1 MRTFSTFISNRSKAL
16 KWLDVIADKATSPE
30 DYRTSFQE
38 LGKILGSIVVDDKR
52 VKHQQILLCC
62 TNEDAD
68 WLANGI
74 LETVSKEN
82 TVFMSVLWNKR
93 HSPGNDEVYA
103 VAPVVKTYLEP
114 MHSCD
119 LLIVCKSIIYTSCVV
134 RSNIQYLFEKVKPK
148 HIIILS
154 PVMYKGADTK
164 LRAEFPTRISKDFE
178 FVYLAQ
184 DDEANDKGEV
194 VPGIGGSIY
203 DRIGLGGKSNK
214 NAYIPEIVKYRR
226 TLAKPLV

>member
-1 MRTFSTFISNRSKAL
+1 MRTFSTFVSNRPKAL
-16 KWLDVIADKATSPE
+16 KWLDVIADKATSYE
-30 DYRTSFQE
+30 DYRSSFQE
-38 LGKILGSIVVDDKR
+38 LGKILGNIVVNDR
-52 VKHQQILLCC
+52 NVKHKQVLLCC

-74 LETVSKEN
+74 LESVSKDN

-93 HSPGNDEVYA
+93 HSPGDNEAFA

-114 MHSCD
+114 IKSCD
-119 LLIVCKSIIYTSCVV
+119 LLIICKSIIYTSCVV
-134 RSNIQYLFEKVKPK
+134 RSNIQYLFERVRPK

-154 PVMYKGADTK
+154 PVMYKGADAK
-164 LRAEFPTRISKDFE
+164 LRAEFPSRISNDFE

-184 DDEANDKGEV
+184 DDEANAQGEV

-203 DRIGLGGKSNK
+203 DRIGLGGKGNK
-214 NAYIPEIVKYRR
+214 NSYIPEIVKSRR
-226 TLAKPLV
+226 SLSQPLA

>member
-1 MRTFSTFISNRSKAL
+1 MRTFSTFVSKRSKAL
-16 KWLDVIADKATSPE
+16 KWLNVIADKATSHE
-30 DYRTSFQE
+30 EYRTSFQE
-38 LGKILGSIVVDDKR
+38 LGKILGRIVVEDKR
-52 VKHQQILLCC
+52 VEHQRVLLCC

-74 LETVSKEN
+74 LETVSKSN
-82 TVFMSVLWNKR
+82 TVFMSVLWNQR
-93 HSPGNDEVYA
+93 HSPGNDEAYA

-114 MHSCD
+114 VQHCD

-134 RSNIQYLFEKVKPK
+134 RSNIQYLFDKVSPK

-154 PVMYKGADTK
+154 PVMYKGADVK

-184 DDEANDKGEV
+184 DDEANDQGEV

-203 DRIGLGGKSNK
+203 DRIGLNGKSNK
-214 NAYIPEIVKYRR
+214 NAYIPDLVKRR
-226 TLAKPLV
+226 RALSNPLS

>member
-1 MRTFSTFISNRSKAL
+1 MRTFSTFVSNRSKAM
-16 KWLDVIADKATSPE
+16 KWLDVIADKATSQE
-30 DYRTSFQE
+30 DYRSSFQE
-38 LGKILGSIVVDDKR
+38 LGRILGSIVVDDRK
-52 VKHQQILLCC
+52 VKHKQVLLCC

-74 LETVSKEN
+74 LETVSKAN
-82 TVFMSVLWNKR
+82 TVSLSVLWNKR
-93 HSPGNDEVYA
+93 YSPGNDEAYA

-114 MHSCD
+114 VKTCD
-119 LLIVCKSIIYTSCVV
+119 LLIICKSIIYTSCVV
-134 RSNIQYLFEKVKPK
+134 RSNIQYLFEKVMPK

-154 PVMYKGADTK
+154 PVMYKGADIK
-164 LRAEFPTRISKDFE
+164 LRAEFPSRISNDFE

-203 DRIGLGGKSNK
+203 DRIGLDGKNNK
-214 NAYIPEIVKYRR
+214 NSYIPDIVKHRR
-226 TLAKPLV
+226 RLSQPLI